1 MFNNNGIK
9 DSLPFKGEI
18 DTLIEMDKQRKST
31 AKQYLPSAND
41 SYTTGKETYINK
53 VNENIKQGRR
63 AKDEE
68 VRDTKS
74 SSQKYPYTSKPAQ

>member
-1 MFNNNGIK
+1 MTEERLFWENTGHTNITSREMFNSNGIK

-18 DTLIEMDKQRKST
+18 ATLIEMDKQRKST

-53 VNENIKQGRR
+53 VNEIGR
-63 AKDEE
+63 EH
-68 VRDTKS
+68 V
-74 SSQKYPYTSKPAQ
+74 